1 MHSKPIAIHGVIA
14 DLIIPYSTDRTVDW
28 DCLRREVHLLN
39 DCGVHGLSV
48 GGAFGGTL
56 GASAEE
62 LASLCEEVRRSAKGP
77 LCACVFPDTTLEALE
92 MVRAVSD
99 AGADWIAVAQPHYLS
114 QPNLDGV
121 IEMFAKLR
129 GATRRPLIVADSL
142 PSYVLGVQPIE
153 ALVTRKLVDGVFES
167 ADVHVL
173 VDLLCL
179 DLGIPVYSGVEDL
192 HYLALILGADGVIS
206 NFATVC
212 PQECVQLY
220 AAVQEE
226 NHTSARKIHEQLV
239 RLWRSLNW
247 GVEQEARI
255 RSALSLRGR
264 RVGPAPSPY
273 DALPPEAARQIGNA
287 LREEGLASL
296 G

>member
-1 MHSKPIAIHGVIA
+1 MHSKPITIHGVIA
-14 DLIIPYSTDRTVDW
+14 DLVIPYSADATVDW
-28 DCLRREVHLLN
+28 DCLKREVHLLN

-62 LASLCEEVRRSAKGP
+62 LASLCEEVKRSAKGP
-77 LCACVFPDTTLEALE
+77 LGAVVFPDTTLEALE
-92 MVRAVSD
+92 MVRAVND

-114 QPNLDGV
+114 QPSLDGV
-121 IEMFAKLR
+121 VEMFAKLR
-129 GATRRPLIVADSL
+129 GATHRPLIVADSL
-142 PSYVLGVQPIE
+142 PSYVLGVQPID

-167 ADVHVL
+167 ADIHVL

-179 DLGIPVYSGVEDL
+179 EVGVPVYSGVEDL

-212 PQECVQLY
+212 PKECVQLY
-220 AAVQEE
+220 AAIREE
-226 NHTSARKIHEQLV
+226 NHTSARILHERLV

-247 GVEQEARI
+247 GVQQEARI

-273 DALPPEAARQIGNA
+273 AALPPEAARQIGNA

-296 G
+296 P